1 MRALIDAIDKVFKDH
16 SELMGVTIKS
26 FGPTWELPEDMPYI
40 NILPRSKERDR
51 EFIIGTDIWYN
62 VNPEIEIHVWE
73 ASIEN
78 LRTAFEKCEALA
90 EKVLDI
96 LADVSVTTL
105 DVNHH
110 ESMIE
115 TYEDNFYETNFY
127 YMAVIVLK
135 ANQDESYT

>member
-1 MRALIDAIDKVFKDH
+1 MRALIDAVEKVFKDH
-16 SELMGVTIKS
+16 PDLHGITIKS

-40 NILPRSKERDR
+40 NVLPRSKERER
-51 EFIIGTDIWYN
+51 KYFLGSDIHYD
-62 VNPEIEIHVWE
+62 VTPEVEIHIWE
-73 ASIEN
+73 SSIED
-78 LRTAFEKCEALA
+78 LRTAFEKCETLA

-96 LADVSVTTL
+96 LADVSTTTL
-105 DVNHH
+105 GVNHH

-115 TYEDNFYETNFY
+115 TYEDNFYELNFY